1 MGKVKAVGA
10 PRITIGQ
17 AAKRAG
23 LTAKAIRL
31 SERRGLLG
39 PAERTDCGYRTYG
52 PEELA
57 VLGFIRQAKTVGLRL
72 EEIRTIID
80 LQRSGR
86 QPCGTVIDLLDSR
99 LADIDRTMADL
110 QTLRATM
117 AVARARAQEA
127 VTSGDDAVICRL
139 IETPA

>member
-1 MGKVKAVGA
+1 MVE

-17 AAKRAG
+17 AAQQSG
-23 LTAKAIRL
+23 LTSKAIRL
-31 SERRGLLG
+31 YERRGLLS
-39 PAERTDCGYRTYG
+39 PAERTDSGYRTYG

-57 VLGFIRQAKTVGLRL
+57 VLGFIRQAKTLGLRL

-80 LQRSGR
+80 LQQSGR

-110 QTLRATM
+110 KTLRATM
-117 AVARARAQEA
+117 AAARARAKEA
-127 VTSGDDAVICRL
+127 ANSGDDAVICRL
-139 IETPA
+139 IETPG